1 MPFDLKKYREELLKK
16 QLIIQEKIDILQ
28 EKYDEIERELDRT
41 ATKSRKIQNP
51 SNKGKEEGCC
61 IS

>member
-16 QLIIQEKIDILQ
+16 QSIIQEKIDILQ
-28 EKYDEIERELDRT
+28 EKYDEIEKELDRT
-41 ATKSRKIQNP
+41 ATKSRKIQNRP
-51 SNKGKEEGCC
+51 NKGKEEGCC